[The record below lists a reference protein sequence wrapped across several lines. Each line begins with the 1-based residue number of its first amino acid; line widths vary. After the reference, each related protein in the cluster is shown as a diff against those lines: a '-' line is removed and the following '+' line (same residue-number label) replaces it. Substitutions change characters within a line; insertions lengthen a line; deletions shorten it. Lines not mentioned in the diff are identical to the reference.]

1 MPVRASIEPLL
12 WENTFFGVNSGI
24 VRIDASAPEL
34 TPEEL
39 QAWQRVQV
47 KVPAENIAWLSAL
60 QSLGFSLVEGEVD
73 FALPVKGIATS
84 MARKLQTLKTFLL
97 CVSWPERRLRRV
109 VFARRGMR
117 PTPASVFTP
126 SGLRMRYAARL
137 ITNAWCFARRQALS
151 AVTSRCGN

>member
-34 TPEEL
+34 TPEAL

-73 FALPVKGIATS
+73 FALPVKGHRDQHGAEIAHLTDIP
-84 MARKLQTLKTFLL
+84 A
-97 CVSWPERRLRRV
+97 LRQL
-109 VFARRGMR
+109 AGE
-117 PTPASVFTP
+117 AFT
-126 SGLRMRYAARL
+126 
-137 ITNAWCFARRQALS
+137 Q
-151 AVTSRCGN
+151 SRF

>member
-1 MPVRASIEPLL
+1 MPVRASIEPLH

-34 TPEEL
+34 TPEAL
-39 QAWQRVQV
+39 QAWQRVQA

-73 FALPVKGIATS
+73 FALPVKGHRDQHGAEIAHLTDIP
-84 MARKLQTLKTFLL
+84 A
-97 CVSWPERRLRRV
+97 LRQLAGEAFTQSR
-109 VFARRGMR
+109 FRA
-117 PTPASVFTP
+117 PTPAPVFTP

-151 AVTSRCGN
+151 VVTSRCGN

>member
-34 TPEEL
+34 TPEAL

-73 FALPVKGIATS
+73 FALPVKGHRDQHGAEIAHLTDIPALRQLAGEAFTQS
-84 MARKLQTLKTFLL
+84 RGKATL
-97 CVSWPERRLRRV
+97 RV
-109 VFARRGMR
+109 ATQLGNTAALKRYIQ
-117 PTPASVFTP
+117 
-126 SGLRMRYAARL
+126 SGANIESTAYWLYR
-137 ITNAWCFARRQALS
+137 
-151 AVTSRCGN
+151 

>member
-24 VRIDASAPEL
+24 VRIDALSARINARS
-34 TPEEL
+34 T
-39 QAWQRVQV
+39 AGVATRAG
-47 KVPAENIAWLSAL
+47 KVPAENIARLSAL

-84 MARKLQTLKTFLL
+84 MARKLHTLRTFLL

-117 PTPASVFTP
+117 PTPAPV
-126 SGLRMRYAARL
+126 LRP
-137 ITNAWCFARRQALS
+137 
-151 AVTSRCGN
+151 VD

>member
-34 TPEEL
+34 TPEAL

-73 FALPVKGIATS
+73 FALPVKGHRDQHGAEIAHLTDIPALRQLAGEAFTQS
-84 MARKLQTLKTFLL
+84 RFRAPWYAPDASARFY
-97 CVSWPERRLRRV
+97 
-109 VFARRGMR
+109 A
-117 PTPASVFTP
+117 

>member
-12 WENTFFGVNSGI
+12 WESTFFGVNSGI

-34 TPEEL
+34 TPEAL

-47 KVPAENIAWLSAL
+47 KVPAENTAWLSVL
-60 QSLGFSLVEGEVD
+60 QPLGFSLVEGEVD
-73 FALPVKGIATS
+73 FALPVKGEATNL
-84 MARKLQTLKTFLL
+84 ARKLHNLLIFLL

-117 PTPASVFTP
+117 LTPAPGSTP

-151 AVTSRCGN
+151 AVTSHCGN